1 MKKIKLKLGRKCQV
15 HEILFN
21 GNRVPNIC
29 CIEFSK
35 IKDVFKNTIL
45 QNKKN
50 KVTIG
55 RDFQ

>member
-1 MKKIKLKLGRKCQV
+1 M